1 MEKRGQYIRMKKTPA
16 QKIRDYFNAP
26 KWRKL
31 KEKQE
36 EQYATR
42 R

>member
-1 MEKRGQYIRMKKTPA
+1 MKKTPA